1 MKTKYLLVGIGV
13 LLVAGAAWFGR
24 PAWRAH
30 LQIVTLDV
38 HNAPLAEVVRKVE
51 RQTWKPITTDRGL
64 DARITMHVIDMPL
77 AKVLDRIAE
86 QAGAHWSTVYAVYK
100 SKPALKALD
109 SALQGDGKI
118 EPAGWTKIAPNPPDM
133 DEPGPDTPGL
143 IRRLGPGPDGSG
155 PPGQPGQKRMM
166 MMVRRAG
173 NGGAIVTQGGDG
185 TVEVW
190 SPEELVIESSLATQL
205 GGEHND
211 DATPAW
217 AADAARKVRGR
228 WMTLFSLRKSSM
240 GVGFGGVPGRSG
252 GDPMK
257 HSQTDRFARL
267 TPEQRVQR
275 ARERQKMVTEDET
288 ITTPKALTQEK
299 DSQ

>member
-1 MKTKYLLVGIGV
+1 MKTKHIFLGIAV
-13 LLVAGAAWFGR
+13 LFVAGTAWYVR
-24 PAWRAH
+24 LAWRAH

-38 HNAPLAEVVRKVE
+38 HNAPLAVVLDNIE
-51 RQTWKPITTDRGL
+51 RQTWKPITTDRRL
-64 DARITMHVIDMPL
+64 DARITLHVINMPL
-77 AKVLDRIAE
+77 VKVLDRIAE

-118 EPAGWTKIAPNPPDM
+118 EPNGWTKIAPNPPEM
-133 DEPGPDTPGL
+133 DGPGPDTPGL
-143 IRRLGPGPDGSG
+143 IRQLGPRPDGSG

-166 MMVRRAG
+166 MMIRRAG

-190 SPEELVIESSLATQL
+190 SPEELVIESPLATQL
-205 GGEHND
+205 GSEHND
-211 DATPAW
+211 EATPAW
-217 AADAARKVRGR
+217 AADTARKVQGR
-228 WMTLFSLRKSSM
+228 WTTLFSLRKSSM

-275 ARERQKMVTEDET
+275 ARARQRMVTEDET